1 MDFIQQLFSADS
13 FMPHGTC
20 YMWNTPLIWLHAI
33 SDAFITLAYYSI
45 PLTLIYFVRRRKDLA
60 FHWIYIC
67 FAIFIIACGTTHLME
82 IINVWVPV
90 YWLAGVV
97 KAITAA
103 VSVATAILLVF
114 LVPKALALPSP
125 AELQQANAVLQKEIT
140 ERKLA
145 VERAQKLNADL
156 QLKTTQLEAAN
167 KELEAFS
174 YSVSH
179 DLRAPLRHID
189 GFIELLKTETGENL
203 STAGQQYLT
212 VISNSARRMGTLID
226 DLLIFSRM
234 SRAEMQPRSIKMEQ
248 LVTESRIEVMR
259 DASGRTIEWNIGPL
273 PEMKIDEIL
282 FRQIWLNLLSNAVKY
297 TRNRARA
304 EVAIGCVDRGHEY
317 EFFVKDNGAGFDMKY
332 ASKLFG
338 IFQRLHRQ
346 EEFEGN
352 GIGLANVRRIVARHG
367 GRTWA
372 EAEVDSGATFYF
384 TLPKNLCPPCAPSY

>member
-1 MDFIQQLFSADS
+1 MDFLRNLLSADS
-13 FMPHGTC
+13 FMPHGCC
-20 YMWNTPLIWLHAI
+20 YMWNAGLIALHVI
-33 SDAFITLAYYSI
+33 SDGLIALAYYSI

-60 FHWIYIC
+60 FDWIYIC
-67 FAIFIIACGTTHLME
+67 FAGFIVACGTTHLME
-82 IINVWVPV
+82 VVNVWYPN

-97 KAITAA
+97 KGITAVISVITAA
-103 VSVATAILLVF
+103 LLVAV
-114 LVPKALALPSP
+114 VPKALALPSP
-125 AELQQANAVLQKEIT
+125 EELRETNKALQKEIT

-145 VERAQKLNADL
+145 VDRSQKLNSDL
-156 QLKTTQLEAAN
+156 QSRTTQLEAAN

-189 GFIELLKTETGENL
+189 GFIELLKMEKDSNL
-203 STAGQQYLT
+203 TPAGQQYLS
-212 VISNSARRMGTLID
+212 VIASSARQMGTLID

-234 SRAEMQPRSIKMEQ
+234 SRAEMQRRPVNMDQ
-248 LVTESRIEVMR
+248 LLKESQSEVMR
-259 DASGRTIEWNIGPL
+259 DAEGRVIEWTISPL
-273 PEMKIDEIL
+273 PEMTIDVIL
-282 FRQIWLNLLSNAVKY
+282 FKQIWLNLLSNAVKY
-297 TRNRARA
+297 TRNRSRA
-304 EVAIGCVDRGHEY
+304 EITVGCVDRGYEY

-372 EAEVDSGATFYF
+372 EAELDAGATFYF
-384 TLPKNLCPPCAPSY
+384 TLPKAIL